1 MNHQIIPVGERIDH
15 VYVDEPA
22 EFRVL
27 EAATNR
33 RKRREAAD
41 GEERLRELDRRQRAE
56 RKERRQVLKNC
67 MVLCLGMVATCC
79 AASAVLAWKA
89 AYPVLAVFP
98 AALAMLAVGAGI
110 RMR

>member
-1 MNHQIIPVGERIDH
+1 MNNQMIPVGERIDH

-33 RKRREAAD
+33 RRRREAASS
-41 GEERLRELDRRQRAE
+41 EERLRELDRRQRAE
-56 RKERRQVLKNC
+56 RKERRQVMKNC

-79 AASAVLAWKA
+79 AASAVLAWQA
-89 AYPVLAVFP
+89 AYTVLAAFP
-98 AALAMLAVGAGI
+98 AVLALLAIGAGI

>member
-41 GEERLRELDRRQRAE
+41 GEERLRE
-56 RKERRQVLKNC
+56 
-67 MVLCLGMVATCC
+67 
-79 AASAVLAWKA
+79 
-89 AYPVLAVFP
+89 
-98 AALAMLAVGAGI
+98 
-110 RMR
+110 

>member
-22 EFRVL
+22 EFRAL

-41 GEERLRELDRRQRAE
+41 GEERLRECDRRQRAE
-56 RKERRQVLKNC
+56 RKERRQIMKNC
-67 MVLCLGMVATCC
+67 LLLCLGMVATCC
-79 AASAVLAWKA
+79 AASAVLAWQA

-98 AALAMLAVGAGI
+98 AALAMLAIGAGI

>member
-15 VYVDEPA
+15 VYVDETA

-79 AASAVLAWKA
+79 AASAVLAWQA

-98 AALAMLAVGAGI
+98 AALALLAVGAGI